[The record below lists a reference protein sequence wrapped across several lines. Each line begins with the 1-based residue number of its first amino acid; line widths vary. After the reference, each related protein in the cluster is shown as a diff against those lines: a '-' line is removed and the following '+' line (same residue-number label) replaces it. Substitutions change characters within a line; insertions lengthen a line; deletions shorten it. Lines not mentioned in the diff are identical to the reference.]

1 MLLALCL
8 FTAVG
13 LSVTQAAAT
22 RQDDGAYTP
31 ATGHAQVVAQGV
43 VVLPAEAL
51 VWRTVRYSAAPD
63 AKAEFVTWPLGF
75 VLATTAPLLLTD
87 QATGNQVRLG
97 PGESTLVLDGTMQRR
112 ASLDAQAAPYL
123 AIELVP
129 GSQAEQNDAGT
140 VLQTWPVDIAE
151 SGPHDIDLVRSVV
164 IGTEKASLTS
174 TTATN
179 LLLVTDGSLVVR
191 APGEEG
197 RSLLA
202 GEATTFS
209 HDVEV
214 LRPTGNGATDETP
227 GVFVAAIIG
236 PSVPGPSSPEVTEE
250 PVPTIP
256 AATAE
261 VGTEQTGSIA
271 IQVFNC
277 PSGMGPENYV
287 AASCS
292 SATGDIDFVIS
303 NESADKTLTLADSA
317 AGEGVYTWE
326 ELPLGEYR
334 VLEVVLPSGY
344 DTYLLVATGAVEGDP
359 MTGYIVRLDEAS
371 RDVSL
376 RVYNFPAQ

>member
-1 MLLALCL
+1 MLLALFL
-8 FTAVG
+8 FAAVG
-13 LSVTQAAAT
+13 LSVSQVAAT
-22 RQDDGAYTP
+22 RQDDGGYTP

-43 VVLPAEAL
+43 VVLPAEEL
-51 VWRTVRYSAAPD
+51 VWRTVRYSAAP
-63 AKAEFVTWPLGF
+63 AAEAEFVKWPLGF

-112 ASLDAQAAPYL
+112 ASLDAQAVSYL

-129 GSQAEQNDAGT
+129 SSQAKQNDVGT
-140 VLQTWPVDIAE
+140 VLGTWLVKGAE
-151 SGPHDIDLVRSVV
+151 SGPHDIDLVRSVL
-164 IGTEKASLTS
+164 IGTEQASLPS

-202 GEATTFS
+202 GEAATFTG
-209 HDVEV
+209 DLEV
-214 LRPTGNGATDETP
+214 LRPAGNGAADETP
-227 GVFVAAIIG
+227 GVFVAAVIG
-236 PSVPGPSSPEVTEE
+236 PSVPGPPSAEVTEE
-250 PVPTIP
+250 PIPTIP
-256 AATAE
+256 NATAQ
-261 VGTEQTGSIA
+261 VGTEPIGSIS

-292 SATGDIDFVIS
+292 PATGDIDFVIS
-303 NESADKTLTLADSA
+303 NEVADITLTLADSA
-317 AGEGVYTWE
+317 AGEGGYIWE

-334 VLEVVLPSGY
+334 VIEVVLPSGY

-359 MTGYIVRLDEAS
+359 MIGYTVRLDEAS